1 MMLHN
6 FKELK
11 TWKEAIELNTM
22 VYQLVSS
29 FPKEHRFELSSQMIR
44 SAISIPSNI
53 AEGCGRGT
61 NPQLLHFLDIAQG
74 SAYELETQL
83 IIYERINLKTTEQI
97 KPFLEKINFVQILIN
112 NFKKH
117 IIKQGR

>member
-1 MMLHN
+1 MVHN

-11 TWKEAIELNTM
+11 TWEEAIELNAM
-22 VYQLVSS
+22 VYELVAS

-44 SAISIPSNI
+44 AAISIPSNI

-61 NPQLLHFLDIAQG
+61 NAQLLHFLDIAQG

-83 IIYERINLKTTEQI
+83 IICERIRLKTKEQI
-97 KPFLEKINFVQILIN
+97 KPYLDKINFVQILIN

-117 IIKQGR
+117 ISNQGR